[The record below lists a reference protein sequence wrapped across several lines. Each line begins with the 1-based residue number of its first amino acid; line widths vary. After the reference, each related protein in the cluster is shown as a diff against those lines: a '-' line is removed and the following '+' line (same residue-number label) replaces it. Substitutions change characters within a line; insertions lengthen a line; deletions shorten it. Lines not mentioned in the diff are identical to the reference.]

1 MQRCTH
7 SEFRTTLSLLHLF
20 FSYAPQL
27 VPFPA
32 CLPPELTRMPLA
44 CAVGVYPEQDAVDA
58 ARRAEHAAEDVA
70 YRGFSKGVAEAG
82 AAEESTGKVGS
93 CG

>member
-1 MQRCTH
+1 
-7 SEFRTTLSLLHLF
+7 
-20 FSYAPQL
+20 
-27 VPFPA
+27 
-32 CLPPELTRMPLA
+32 MPLA